1 MTTHEA
7 PHDELEM
14 RIRALEA
21 ERLRPTPDPPNTP
34 TPDDIQRAKRRLR
47 AFEKRLQRIG
57 QRHHPHTEDQEE
69 DH

>member
-1 MTTHEA
+1 M
-7 PHDELEM
+7 DELEM
-14 RIRALEA
+14 RLRTLEA

-57 QRHHPHTEDQEE
+57 ERHHPEQKREVE
-69 DH
+69 PG